1 MSALTISNKIRI
13 QIKIVR
19 ENPDLGPPL
28 KFRLWLDNKKLS
40 EHELVDTLEV
50 EHFESI
56 NDGRHNLF
64 IEHYD
69 RDPKNTEVND
79 DGSIAQSSMGFMDTI
94 KINNIFFYA
103 GRGISINKFIPAY
116 DMDFIF
122 WAKKNRP
129 GSNFP
134 TELPAHP
141 MIGQNG
147 KLQINFIW
155 PLEHH
160 GLYYGNR
167 SDPCQPFIFG
177 NKRDIEVIDDE
188 GDKDSPLKLFVRS
201 DCSSSTHMNMKLT
214 KRKIKF
220 HRINIDKN
228 PKASKWFYKRHKDTP
243 QLYKHNK
250 WVCDLPHLPFV
261 SIDDLLE

>member
-1 MSALTISNKIRI
+1 LTILNKTKI

-40 EHELVDTLEV
+40 EHELVNTLDV
-50 EHFESI
+50 EHFEKI
-56 NDGRHNLF
+56 DDGRHNLF

-69 RDPKNTEVND
+69 RDPKNTKINDD
-79 DGSIAQSSMGFMDTI
+79 DGSIDRSSMGFIETI

-103 GRGISINKFIPAY
+103 ARGISINKFIPAY

-122 WAKKNRP
+122 WAKKHRP

-147 KLQINFIW
+147 KLQIHFIW
-155 PLEHH
+155 PLEQH
-160 GLYYGNR
+160 GLYYGQR
-167 SDPCQPFIFG
+167 AYPCQPFIFG
-177 NKRDIEVIDDE
+177 NRKDVEMVEDE
-188 GDKDSPLKLFVRS
+188 GDKESPLKLYVRS
-201 DCSSSTHMNMKLT
+201 DCDRSTDMNILLT
-214 KRKIKF
+214 KRQIKF
-220 HRINIDKN
+220 HRINIDKDN
-228 PKASKWFYKRHKDTP
+228 KASEWFYARHRDTP
-243 QLYKHNK
+243 QLYKNNK

>member
-1 MSALTISNKIRI
+1 MTISNKTKI

-40 EHELVDTLEV
+40 EHELVNTLDV
-50 EHFESI
+50 EHLEKI
-56 NDGRHNLF
+56 NNGRHNLF

-69 RDPKNTEVND
+69 RDPKNTKINDD
-79 DGSIAQSSMGFMDTI
+79 DGSIDRSSMGFIETI

-103 GRGISINKFIPAY
+103 ARGISINKFIPAY

-122 WAKKNRP
+122 WAKKHRP

-134 TELPAHP
+134 TELPAPP

-147 KLQINFIW
+147 KLQIHFIW
-155 PLEHH
+155 PLEQH
-160 GLYYGNR
+160 GLYYGQR
-167 SDPCQPFIFG
+167 AYPCQPFIFG
-177 NKRDIEVIDDE
+177 NRKDVEMVEDE
-188 GDKDSPLKLFVRS
+188 GDKESPLKLYVRS
-201 DCSSSTHMNMKLT
+201 DCDRSTDMNILLT
-214 KRKIKF
+214 KRQIKF
-220 HRINIDKN
+220 HRINIDKDD
-228 PKASKWFYKRHKDTP
+228 KASEWFYARHRDTP
-243 QLYKHNK
+243 QLYKNNK

>member
-1 MSALTISNKIRI
+1 MTISNKTKI

-40 EHELVDTLEV
+40 EHELVDPLDV
-50 EHFESI
+50 EHLEKI
-56 NDGRHNLF
+56 NNGRHNLF

-69 RDPKNTEVND
+69 RDPKNTKINDD
-79 DGSIAQSSMGFMDTI
+79 DGSIDRSSMGFIETI

-103 GRGISINKFIPAY
+103 ARGISINKFIPAY

-122 WAKKNRP
+122 WAKKHRP

-147 KLQINFIW
+147 NLQIHFIW
-155 PLEHH
+155 PLEQH
-160 GLYYGNR
+160 GLYYGQR
-167 SDPCQPFIFG
+167 AYPCQPFIFG
-177 NKRDIEVIDDE
+177 NRKDVEMVEDE
-188 GDKDSPLKLFVRS
+188 GDKESPLKLYVRS
-201 DCSSSTHMNMKLT
+201 DCDRSTDMNILLT
-214 KRKIKF
+214 KRQIKF
-220 HRINIDKN
+220 HRINIDKDD
-228 PKASKWFYKRHKDTP
+228 KASEWFYARHRDTP
-243 QLYKHNK
+243 QLYKNNK

>member
-1 MSALTISNKIRI
+1 MTISNKTKI

-19 ENPDLGPPL
+19 ENPDLGPSL

-40 EHELVDTLEV
+40 EHELVDTLDV
-50 EHFESI
+50 EHLEKI
-56 NDGRHNLF
+56 NNGRHNLF

-69 RDPKNTEVND
+69 RDPKNTKINDD
-79 DGSIAQSSMGFMDTI
+79 DGSIDRSSMGFIETI

-103 GRGISINKFIPAY
+103 ARGISINKFIPAY

-122 WAKKNRP
+122 WAKKHRP

-147 KLQINFIW
+147 KLQIHFIW
-155 PLEHH
+155 PLEQH
-160 GLYYGNR
+160 GLYYGQR
-167 SDPCQPFIFG
+167 AYPCQPFIFG
-177 NKRDIEVIDDE
+177 NRKDVEMVEDE
-188 GDKDSPLKLFVRS
+188 GDKESPLKLYVRS
-201 DCSSSTHMNMKLT
+201 DCDRSTDMNILLT
-214 KRKIKF
+214 KSQIKF
-220 HRINIDKN
+220 HRINIDKDD
-228 PKASKWFYKRHKDTP
+228 KASEWFYARHRDTP
-243 QLYKHNK
+243 QLYKNNK

>member
-1 MSALTISNKIRI
+1 MTISNKTKI

-50 EHFESI
+50 EHHESI
-56 NDGRHNLF
+56 SDGRHNLF

-94 KINNIFFYA
+94 KINNIFFY
-103 GRGISINKFIPAY
+103 
-116 DMDFIF
+116 
-122 WAKKNRP
+122 RP

-147 KLQINFIW
+147 KLQIHFIW

-177 NKRDIEVIDDE
+177 NKRDIEVVDDE

-214 KRKIKF
+214 KRKINF

-228 PKASKWFYKRHKDTP
+228 PKASEWFYKRHKDTP